1 MIETS
6 LLFTKVF
13 LLFLMMIPGFLVRKT
28 GICQE
33 SAQSAFSS
41 VILYVTTPA
50 MIVVSFVRAFDRGVL
65 ITCLWVLLFSFA
77 AHLLFFALTLPFF
90 RKERAEAAKVY
101 RFGVIFAN
109 SGYMGIPLIIS
120 LFGDQAAIYAS
131 FYVVGFNFFMWSL
144 GALIYT
150 GDRSY
155 ISPRK
160 MFVNPATIPTY
171 IGLLIFL
178 LPIEGTIPGVVVDA
192 LSALRDTVAPMS
204 MMLIGMQLANVK
216 LKGIVSG
223 GLLLSVALRLFACPI
238 LLFGLLKLLAVVGVY
253 SDPTGAYVSFIC
265 ASAPAAAATGIFA
278 EKFNGDREC
287 AGKVVAITT
296 ILSVLTMPVAAMVL
310 KLY

>member
-28 GICQE
+28 KICE
-33 SAQSAFSS
+33 ASAQLAFSS
-41 VILYVTTPA
+41 VILYITTPA
-50 MIVVSFVRAFDRGVL
+50 MIVVSFIRAFDKGVM

-77 AHLLFFALTLPFF
+77 AHLLFFALTFPFF
-90 RKERAEAAKVY
+90 RKERPDAAKVY
-101 RFGVIFAN
+101 RFAVIFAN

-120 LFGDQAAIYAS
+120 LFGEEAAIYAT

-155 ISPRK
+155 ISPKK
-160 MFVNPATIPTY
+160 MFLNPATIPTY

-178 LPIEGTIPGVVVDA
+178 LPIDGYVPVVVVDA
-192 LSALRDTVAPMS
+192 LSALRDTIAPMS
-204 MMLIGMQLANVK
+204 MMLIGMQLATVK
-216 LKGIVSG
+216 LKGIFSG
-223 GLLLSVALRLFACPI
+223 NLLLATVLRLIACPL
-238 LLFGLLKLLAVVGVY
+238 LLFGLLKLLSLVGIY
-253 SDPTGAYVSFIC
+253 NDPTGAYVSFIC
-265 ASAPAAAATGIFA
+265 ASAPAATATGIFA
-278 EKFNGDREC
+278 EKFSGDRET

-296 ILSVLTMPVAAMVL
+296 ILSVATMPITSLIMN
-310 KLY
+310 LY